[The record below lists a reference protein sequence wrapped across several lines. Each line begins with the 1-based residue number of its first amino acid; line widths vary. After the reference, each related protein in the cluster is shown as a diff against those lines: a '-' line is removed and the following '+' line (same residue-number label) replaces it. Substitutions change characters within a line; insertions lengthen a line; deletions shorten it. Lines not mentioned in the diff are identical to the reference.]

1 MERLRETLDTIH
13 AIRDSR
19 VTAEA
24 QIGIHVYR
32 GLLRMHALREQA
44 MQQLRNGLVDIIRD
58 MERDIEMQLGQT
70 LGDLA
75 GVVSINAGEEDA
87 PDMDLLMQI
96 FDDDPNDYLGETMDQ
111 SHVDSHAPP
120 EIQADKEGDTC
131 PICYE
136 TISLQESVR
145 RLKCMHVYHK
155 KCIDPWLRRK
165 FTCPMCRATV

>member
-58 MERDIEMQLGQT
+58 MERDIELQLGQT
-70 LGDLA
+70 LRDLA
-75 GVVSINAGEEDA
+75 GVVSINAGEEQA
-87 PDMDLLMQI
+87 PDMDLLMQM
-96 FDDDPNDYLGETMDQ
+96 FEDDPNDYLGRRST
-111 SHVDSHAPP
+111 
-120 EIQADKEGDTC
+120 
-131 PICYE
+131 
-136 TISLQESVR
+136 SLMWILTH
-145 RLKCMHVYHK
+145 RLKQRQTK
-155 KCIDPWLRRK
+155 RE
-165 FTCPMCRATV
+165 TCAPCVTRPSLFGSPYEG